1 MKVHTLYVWLQHKRN
16 QEDINL
22 ETLDLYLFPLD
33 VMKDLQ
39 KTQSWTKEYS
49 RKKDKDSYIQV
60 KVFLGQESQWM
71 AFRKQLEAKYSK
83 QDSTNGDL
91 KMSYVIED
99 VQDDQGV
106 PTSDDGV
113 VLFRGRQSK
122 VDNNEVFQDL
132 KMYTATGAGYEYV
145 RPYEQASLSCT
156 LRPLSRASDS
166 QQLGRRRDEH
176 LKLH

>member
-1 MKVHTLYVWLQHKRN
+1 LEEVYARETDESPRTYVWLQRKRD
-16 QEDINL
+16 QKDIDL
-22 ETLDLYLFPLD
+22 ETLDLSLFTLD
-33 VMKDLQ
+33 VMKDLR
-39 KTQSWTKEYS
+39 KTQSRTKEYS

-83 QDSTNGDL
+83 YSKEDLTNGDL
-91 KMSYVIED
+91 EMSYVIDD

-106 PTSDDGV
+106 PTSNDGV
-113 VLFRGRQSK
+113 VLFRGRQYK

-145 RPYEQASLSCT
+145 RPYERTTDCRQAY
-156 LRPLSRASDS
+156 RA
-166 QQLGRRRDEH
+166 LFAH
-176 LKLH
+176 